1 MTNEALTELVLRSQ
15 SGDKDALE
23 QLLFWAHTPV
33 SYLCRK
39 ILQNQ
44 ERAED
49 LTKEILQITAKGC
62 KTLQDPELFE
72 DWLCRIT
79 AARCVQT
86 LPELRWDLTS
96 HAENPISEDI
106 AGKCLT
112 QQETIQAV
120 AALVD
125 TLPEDP
131 RVCILLYCC
140 AKMHSKTIAQV
151 ADYTADMVRT
161 NLHLGQT
168 LLQESLEKLQEQGT
182 EFTGITSL
190 QDILHTAMHSNVDA
204 DAALPLVYGVLGKE
218 LPQPPDPTKWIVR
231 ILTVI
236 FLILLV
242 ICLGLG
248 GILALKLLG
257 LL

>member
-1 MTNEALTELVLRSQ
+1 MTNEALSELVLRSQ

-44 ERAED
+44 ERANA
-49 LTKEILQITAKGC
+49 LTEEVLRIVTKGC
-62 KTLQDPELFE
+62 STLHDPNQFE
-72 DWLCRIT
+72 AWLCRIT
-79 AARCVQT
+79 AAKCVQI

-96 HAENPISEDI
+96 HKDTPDTEDV
-106 AGKCLT
+106 AGKSLN
-112 QQETIQAV
+112 QQETIQAI

-140 AKMHSKTIAQV
+140 AKMHSNTIAQV
-151 ADYTADMVRT
+151 AGYTQDTVRT

-168 LLQESLEKLQEQGT
+168 LLQEGLEKLQEQGT
-182 EFTGITSL
+182 EFSGITSL
-190 QDILHTAMHSNVDA
+190 QDILHTAMHSNEDPET
-204 DAALPLVYGVLGKE
+204 ALPLVYGILGKE

-231 ILTVI
+231 ILTAI
-236 FLILLV
+236 FLVLLI

-257 LL
+257 IL